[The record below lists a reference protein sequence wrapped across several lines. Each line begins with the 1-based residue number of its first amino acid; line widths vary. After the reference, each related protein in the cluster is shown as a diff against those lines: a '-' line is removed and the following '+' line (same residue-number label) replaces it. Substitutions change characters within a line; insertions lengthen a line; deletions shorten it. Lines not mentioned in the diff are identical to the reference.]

1 VISSV
6 LQRRGR
12 DPSADAPRGGLRKRA
27 LRGQATLEFAL
38 ILPLL
43 LALVGG
49 TCDFGMFM
57 FQREQAAS
65 CVRTVARKASVRS
78 ATAMSTTEAPQCQKA
93 ASKGASAFTMS
104 PTTITGT
111 TPAAGSNV
119 TVTIN
124 YLYDPIFLD
133 LILPMTGWSPLTS
146 MWVTASVTM
155 RMEAA
160 QG

>member
-1 VISSV
+1 
-6 LQRRGR
+6 
-12 DPSADAPRGGLRKRA
+12 
-27 LRGQATLEFAL
+27 
-38 ILPLL
+38 LL

-65 CVRTVARKASVRS
+65 CVRTVARKASVRIT
-78 ATAMSTTEAPQCQKA
+78 TAMSTTEAPQCQKA
-93 ASKGASAFTMS
+93 ASKGAAAFTMS
-104 PTTITGT
+104 PTTINGT
-111 TPAAGSNV
+111 SPLSGSNV
-119 TVTIN
+119 TVTID

-133 LILPMTGWSPLTS
+133 LILPMNGWSPLTT
-146 MWVTASVTM
+146 MRVTASVTM

>member
-1 VISSV
+1 MVSSV
-6 LQRRGR
+6 LERRGPGAE
-12 DPSADAPRGGLRKRA
+12 DTRGRLRKRA

-43 LALVGG
+43 LAIVGG

-78 ATAMSTTEAPQCQKA
+78 TTAMSSTEAPQCQKA
-93 ASKGASAFTMS
+93 ASKGAAAFMMT
-104 PTTITGT
+104 PGTITGT
-111 TPAAGSNV
+111 APAAGSDV
-119 TVTIN
+119 TVAID

-133 LILPMTGWSPLTS
+133 LILPMTGWSPLTN
-146 MWVTASVTM
+146 MRVTASVTM

-160 QG
+160 QA

>member
-1 VISSV
+1 MVSSV

-12 DPSADAPRGGLRKRA
+12 GPGADVPRGGLRKGA

-65 CVRTVARKASVRS
+65 CVRTVARKASVRIT
-78 ATAMSTTEAPQCQKA
+78 TAMSTTAAPQCQKA
-93 ASKGASAFTMS
+93 ASKGAAAFTMS
-104 PTTITGT
+104 PSTISGT
-111 TPAAGSNV
+111 SPAAGSDV
-119 TVTIN
+119 TVAID
-124 YLYDPIFLD
+124 YLYDPVFLD
-133 LILPMTGWSPLTS
+133 LILPMNGWSPLTN
-146 MWVTASVTM
+146 MRVTASITM